1 MSRRFSCADIANGYW
16 LPRRLLLVRHGESAA
31 NVDRTL
37 YSRVPDWKI
46 PLTERGRVQA
56 FECGRRLR
64 SIIKDEKLY
73 IYYSP
78 YARTRQTLDEVRK
91 SLLPSQVQGERED
104 ERLREQEIGNFQ
116 PLDKMDEMWAERN
129 EFGRSYYRFP
139 NGESSVDV
147 GDRVSKFFD
156 SLFRERV
163 ELSSLSAQNDM
174 RGSSGGGARPLLM
187 RDFDDHNVVII
198 SHGLLIRLFIGR
210 WYSAPMEVFE
220 TMKNPPNCGI
230 VVLERHDEG
239 RLVMTDISKRLF
251 GSDPL
256 LEMMKFDGEDNIQL
270 CRHMFAEGRY
280 SSSPSME
287 DGTGVE

>member
-1 MSRRFSCADIANGYW
+1 MSRCGRKLDMSSGYW
-16 LPRRLLLVRHGESAA
+16 LPRRLLLVRHGESEA
-31 NVDRTL
+31 NVDRAL
-37 YSRVPDWKI
+37 YSKVPDWKI
-46 PLTERGRVQA
+46 PLTARGREQA

-64 SIIKDEKLY
+64 KIIKNEKLY
-73 IYYSP
+73 VYYSP
-78 YARTRQTLDEVRK
+78 YTRTRQTLTEVRK

-116 PLDKMDEMWAERN
+116 PLDKMDEMWAERS

-139 NGESSVDV
+139 DGESSVDV

-163 ELSSLSAQNDM
+163 ELNYLSARKQM
-174 RGSSGGGARPLLM
+174 ITGSSNDVGPASFTVP
-187 RDFDDHNVVII
+187 DDDDHNVVII
-198 SHGLLIRLFIGR
+198 SHGLLIRLFVGR

-230 VVLERHDEG
+230 VVLERREAG
-239 RLVMTDISKRLF
+239 RLVMTDTSKKLF

-256 LEMMKFDGEDNIQL
+256 LEMMKFDGKDNVQL
-270 CRHMFAEGRY
+270 FRHLFAEGGY
-280 SSSPSME
+280 SFSADE
-287 DGTGVE
+287 GTDR